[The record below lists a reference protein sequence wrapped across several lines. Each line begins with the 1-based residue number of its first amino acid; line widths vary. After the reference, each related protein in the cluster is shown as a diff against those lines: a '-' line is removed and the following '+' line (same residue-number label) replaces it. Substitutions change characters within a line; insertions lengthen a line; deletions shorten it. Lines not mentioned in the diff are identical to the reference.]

1 MKEINKSSLLDKIAA
16 MKAAAAVTP
25 EPIQA
30 TQTEQT
36 PEPQPQKDKLKL
48 VSFKILWS
56 EASDKY
62 NNKEVN
68 TWAAANGLMLDLA
81 RCTTLE
87 VGKGYDKTKVQIEWQ
102 DGYAITDRLDL
113 SANSGDFNPYFKTIQ
128 EYLKP
133 SKSVMYQS
141 NLQEG
146 DRINLL
152 SWEDEETPEPTP
164 QPKSDNLSDTPDLLK
179 NLLGITETIEESED
193 RSDKAILKVSEQV
206 EKCKAYILYLKM
218 VLPILETKAEEMI
231 NAKHKKNPIEIQG
244 SKNYNLN

>member
-30 TQTEQT
+30 TQTEQ
-36 PEPQPQKDKLKL
+36 
-48 VSFKILWS
+48 
-56 EASDKY
+56 
-62 NNKEVN
+62 
-68 TWAAANGLMLDLA
+68 
-81 RCTTLE
+81 
-87 VGKGYDKTKVQIEWQ
+87 
-102 DGYAITDRLDL
+102 
-113 SANSGDFNPYFKTIQ
+113 
-128 EYLKP
+128 
-133 SKSVMYQS
+133 
-141 NLQEG
+141 
-146 DRINLL
+146 
-152 SWEDEETPEPTP
+152 TPEPTP

-218 VLPILETKAEEMI
+218 ILPILETKAEEMI
-231 NAKHKKNPIEIQG
+231 NAKHKKTSIEIQG